1 MSKIWDED
9 MLENNSYWDIDILE
23 EYREKKKNEIKSL
36 STGFWNRIWN
46 WRKIKRLKKE
56 LDEIHYII

>member
-1 MSKIWDED
+1 MSNWDED
-9 MLENNSYWDIDILE
+9 ILENHSYWDIDILE

-36 STGFWNRIWN
+36 STSFWNRIWN

-56 LDEIHYII
+56 LDEIHYV

>member
-9 MLENNSYWDIDILE
+9 MLENHSYWDIDILE

-36 STGFWNRIWN
+36 STSFWNKIWN

>member
-1 MSKIWDED
+1 MSNWDED
-9 MLENNSYWDIDILE
+9 VLENHSYWDIDILE

-36 STGFWNRIWN
+36 STNFWNRIWN

-56 LDEIHYII
+56 LDEIHYV

>member
-1 MSKIWDED
+1 MNNWGED

-23 EYREKKKNEIKSL
+23 EYREKKKNEIESL
-36 STGFWNRIWN
+36 STSFWNRIWN

-56 LDEIHYII
+56 LDEIHYV

>member
-1 MSKIWDED
+1 MSNWDED

-23 EYREKKKNEIKSL
+23 EYREKKKNEIESL
-36 STGFWNRIWN
+36 STSFWNRIWN

-56 LDEIHYII
+56 LDEIHYV

>member
-1 MSKIWDED
+1 MSNWDED

-36 STGFWNRIWN
+36 STSFWNRIWN

-56 LDEIHYII
+56 LDEIHYV

>member
-9 MLENNSYWDIDILE
+9 MLENHSYWDIDILE

-36 STGFWNRIWN
+36 STSFWNKIWN

-56 LDEIHYII
+56 LNEIHYII

>member
-1 MSKIWDED
+1 MSNWDED
-9 MLENNSYWDIDILE
+9 VLENHSYWDIDILE

-36 STGFWNRIWN
+36 STSFWNRIWN

-56 LDEIHYII
+56 LDEIHYV